1 MKARDFQARR
11 LDVAAFAAE
20 AGELQGRMDLSDL
33 PRWSDRLHPDG
44 EVAQSG
50 VQWRA
55 RGESRPRRGAADEIW
70 LHLQAQARLP
80 LTCQRCLGPVPVA
93 FEVDRW
99 FRFASDEA
107 SAAALDEASED
118 DVLSLDH
125 ALDLHELVEDE
136 LLLDAPLVP
145 RHERCPRPLP
155 SGTASITA
163 EAGAPPAQAPAG
175 ETTAN
180 PFAALAGLK
189 GRLRRGD
196 TDDSEPSGA

>member
-1 MKARDFQARR
+1 MKARDFQPRR
-11 LDVAAFAAE
+11 LDVDAFAAE
-20 AGELQGRMDLSDL
+20 AGELEGRMTVSDL

-44 EVAQSG
+44 EAETSG

-55 RGESRPRRGAADEIW
+55 RGERRPRRGAADEIW
-70 LHLQAQARLP
+70 LHLQAQALLP
-80 LTCQRCLGPVPVA
+80 LTCQRCLGAVPVS

-145 RHERCPRPLP
+145 RHERCPTPLP
-155 SGTASITA
+155 SGTTEAPETGESPAA
-163 EAGAPPAQAPAG
+163 EATP
-175 ETTAN
+175 N

-189 GRLRRGD
+189 GRLRRSD
-196 TDDSEPSGA
+196 PDEPA